1 MSEQV
6 QSAAPVAA
14 ESAAQSENTE
24 NMQDSAELSA
34 EEQEAEADLDS
45 SEEEVPAKDA
55 KSDKKDDKAKKKAEK
70 EVEKRLKKL
79 KLKVDGK
86 EIEEEL
92 DLDDEERLV
101 KELQMAKMG
110 QKRAQE
116 KAQLEKEVNAFLQ
129 ALKNDPMAILAQQL
143 GLDPAEV
150 IDKYINNEME
160 KAKKSPEQL
169 EKERME
175 AELKALKEERER
187 EKEELKQKELT
198 RLQEQAYIQ
207 YDTQMEQTLAKS
219 DLPKT
224 PYVVKKMADYMI
236 VALDAGKNVSPDDV
250 VDIVRE
256 ELHSDLQQMFSSLP
270 EEKIEELLGEQVLN
284 KLRKRRVAK
293 AQAAQ
298 KAIPQNTIKDT
309 GKVAKAEG
317 KAVEKQ
323 SFKDFF
329 KI

>member
-6 QSAAPVAA
+6 QTAAPVAA
-14 ESAAQSENTE
+14 ESTAPSETTE

-34 EEQEAEADLDS
+34 EEQEAEANLDS
-45 SEEEVPAKDA
+45 SEEEPAEKTA
-55 KSDKKDDKAKKKAEK
+55 KTDKKDEKAKKKAEK

-169 EKERME
+169 EKEKME
-175 AELKALKEERER
+175 AELRALKEERER
-187 EKEELKQKELT
+187 EKEELKQKELQ

-207 YDTQMEQTLAKS
+207 YDTQMEQTLSKS

-224 PYVVKKMADYMI
+224 PYVVKKMADYML
-236 VALDAGKNVSPDDV
+236 VALEAGKNVSPDDV

-298 KAIPQNTIKDT
+298 KAVPQNGIKDT
-309 GKVAKAEG
+309 GKINTVDNKP
-317 KAVEKQ
+317 KEKLTY
-323 SFKDFF
+323 KDFF
-329 KI
+329 KT